1 MKYLYLD
8 HCSGY
13 TNLSKYIE
21 THTCEYVLLYV
32 DYISVKL
39 RKSDKSR
46 LQILF
51 IIYTVSILIKVTI
64 IFYLADCNR
73 LLTFPY
79 SCPFP
84 IYYLHRIQMIL
95 LKPK

>member
-1 MKYLYLD
+1 M
-8 HCSGY
+8 
-13 TNLSKYIE
+13 
-21 THTCEYVLLYV
+21 HTCEYVLLYV

-39 RKSDKSR
+39 RKKDKSR

-64 IFYLADCNR
+64 IFHLAHCNR

-79 SCPFP
+79 SCPFSV
-84 IYYLHRIQMIL
+84 YSLHRIQMIL
-95 LKPK
+95 LNPK